1 MSIARHAALPPFGIL
16 SAVKE
21 IQMNEYNLL
30 ILSERLLS
38 LYAEGKIVA
47 DGVQYTDEFKSLIG
61 DLKDAV
67 SNIE

>member
-1 MSIARHAALPPFGIL
+1 MPHTILLLVYCLP
-16 SAVKE
+16 AKE

-38 LYAEGKIVA
+38 LYANGKIVA
-47 DGVQYTDEFKSLIG
+47 DGIQYTDEFKSLIG